1 MNETSVLGEVTDS
14 VKSNATMLL
23 VLGIVTSILGV
34 LAIMYSWFSGAVVA
48 TMIAIILI
56 AAGIARTIFAFKA
69 GSFGKGLL
77 AFALGALTIVVGIWM
92 MTRPLLT
99 LLSLTLLLMIYFLID
114 GIMEIVAAFKAKPM
128 EGWGWMLFGGI
139 VSVILGIIIW
149 RNLPQAA
156 LWLVGVLVGIKLI
169 FAGAAMT
176 AIGMTGRR
184 AMKKVQKAVTA

>member
-34 LAIMYSWFSGAVVA
+34 LAMMYSWFSGTVVA

-184 AMKKVQKAVTA
+184 AMKKVQKAVAA

>member
-14 VKSNATMLL
+14 VKSNATMLM
-23 VLGIVTSILGV
+23 VLGIATSVLGV
-34 LAIMYSWFSGAVVA
+34 LAMTSPWYAGGVVA
-48 TMIAIILI
+48 TMIAIFLI

-77 AFALGALTIVVGIWM
+77 AFVLGALTIVVGIWM

-99 LLSLTLLLMIYFLID
+99 LLSLTLLLMVYFLVD
-114 GIMEIVAAFKAKPM
+114 GITEIVAAMKAKPM

-139 VSVILGIIIW
+139 VSVILGIIVW

-184 AMKKVQKAVTA
+184 AMKKVQKAATA

>member
-1 MNETSVLGEVTDS
+1 MNDTSVLGEVTDS

-23 VLGIVTSILGV
+23 VLGIVTSVLGV

-99 LLSLTLLLMIYFLID
+99 LLSLTLLLMIYFLVD

-128 EGWGWMLFGGI
+128 EGWGWVLFGGI
-139 VSVILGIIIW
+139 VSVVLGIIIW

-184 AMKKVQKAVTA
+184 AMKKVQKAVAA

>member
-1 MNETSVLGEVTDS
+1 MNESSVLGEITDS
-14 VKSNATMLL
+14 LKSNATMLMI
-23 VLGIVTSILGV
+23 LGIVTSILGV
-34 LAIMYSWFSGAVVA
+34 FALMSPMFSGGVVA
-48 TMIAIILI
+48 TMIAIFLI
-56 AAGIARTIFAFKA
+56 AAGVARLIFSFQA

-77 AFALGALTIVVGIWM
+77 AFALGALTIVAGIWM

-99 LLSLTLLLMIYFLID
+99 MLSLSLLLMIYFLVD
-114 GIMEIVAAFKAKPM
+114 GIMEIFAAFKAKPL
-128 EGWGWMLFGGI
+128 EGWSWMLFGGV
-139 VSVILGIIIW
+139 VSVILGIIVW
-149 RNLPQAA
+149 RNLPEAA